1 MLLKEHE
8 VYHKMDAAQ
17 AQLKEKAVMHIA
29 RTTNATGEQFHCEV
43 PIYPDDTRAQI
54 KTRLNFFLSL
64 IQDRMTDENEAVMRN
79 NLEHQRKVATQE
91 ALRRNNES
99 FAKQAKA
106 LKKRIGK
113 IDHTGKGL
121 SESEYET
128 QLADLKSKLA
138 QANAELEISLS
149 PEEAKASLETAEK
162 EIGMR
167 ADEGE

>member
-8 VYHKMDAAQ
+8 VYHKMDATQ

-113 IDHTGKGL
+113 GL